1 MEKIKVNGQEFDLV
15 PMGISSSDKRRSFT
29 LSTTVSP
36 SEIEAAFTDV
46 GSIQYLSEDGKVL
59 RTYLDCVSL
68 KGYTHDIGGE
78 TYTVELSTDA
88 VEKRLQ
94 EITSGLTYSEL
105 ALVEVYELLLGVM
118 G

>member
-1 MEKIKVNGQEFDLV
+1 MEKIKVNGQEFDLI
-15 PMGISSSDKRRSFT
+15 PMGISSSDKRRCFT
-29 LSTTVSP
+29 ISTLLSP
-36 SEIEAAFTDV
+36 SEIETAFADV
-46 GSIQYLSEDGKVL
+46 SNIQYVSEEGEVL
-59 RTYLDCVSL
+59 RAYLDCVSL
-68 KGYTHDIGGE
+68 KGYTRDIGAG

-105 ALVEVYELLLGVM
+105 ALVEVYEMLLEVM